1 MDLALNFTLGLN
13 AGVTKKVIYCFTAMN
28 TGPQQGQLR
37 RMTGSLSGPGTLQNV
52 KQNKTPKNNKT
63 TY

>member
-28 TGPQQGQLR
+28 TGP
-37 RMTGSLSGPGTLQNV
+37 
-52 KQNKTPKNNKT
+52 
-63 TY
+63 